1 MNIGK
6 AFAVFQQIESKKY
19 TKDEK
24 YEAIHDVINAAT
36 INSITKKQVLNV
48 VSWLFN
54 KQQKYRWHGERLKNL
69 KVRKKMK
76 INAKTPSIKTYT
88 LSHFKIGDVCMGVKN
103 EHYYLVVKSEKEKKQ
118 LVDLT
123 ENEIIRDAGYMRFIP
138 AIAELNIKDV
148 G

>member
-1 MNIGK
+1 
-6 AFAVFQQIESKKY
+6 
-19 TKDEK
+19 
-24 YEAIHDVINAAT
+24 
-36 INSITKKQVLNV
+36 
-48 VSWLFN
+48 
-54 KQQKYRWHGERLKNL
+54 
-69 KVRKKMK
+69 MK
-76 INAKTPSIKTYT
+76 INAKQPSIKTYT

-148 G
+148 ALYRCPKCKSYVAEWTEVCECGNKLDWGESEDLHVNKN

>member
-1 MNIGK
+1 MG
-6 AFAVFQQIESKKY
+6 AFTEHGMTLTDGETVTVKLDIIAIKVF
-19 TKDEK
+19 
-24 YEAIHDVINAAT
+24 
-36 INSITKKQVLNV
+36 
-48 VSWLFN
+48 
-54 KQQKYRWHGERLKNL
+54 WHGERLKNL

-76 INAKTPSIKTYT
+76 INTKTPSIKTYT

-138 AIAELNIKDV
+138 ATAELNIKDV

>member
-1 MNIGK
+1 
-6 AFAVFQQIESKKY
+6 
-19 TKDEK
+19 
-24 YEAIHDVINAAT
+24 
-36 INSITKKQVLNV
+36 
-48 VSWLFN
+48 
-54 KQQKYRWHGERLKNL
+54 
-69 KVRKKMK
+69 MK
-76 INAKTPSIKTYT
+76 INVKTPSIKTYT
-88 LSHFKIGDVCMGVKN
+88 LSHFKIGDVCMDEKN

>member
-1 MNIGK
+1 
-6 AFAVFQQIESKKY
+6 
-19 TKDEK
+19 
-24 YEAIHDVINAAT
+24 
-36 INSITKKQVLNV
+36 
-48 VSWLFN
+48 
-54 KQQKYRWHGERLKNL
+54 
-69 KVRKKMK
+69 MK
-76 INAKTPSIKTYT
+76 INAKTPSLKTYK

-138 AIAELNIKDV
+138 AKAELNIKDV

>member
-1 MNIGK
+1 M
-6 AFAVFQQIESKKY
+6 
-19 TKDEK
+19 
-24 YEAIHDVINAAT
+24 
-36 INSITKKQVLNV
+36 
-48 VSWLFN
+48 
-54 KQQKYRWHGERLKNL
+54 

-76 INAKTPSIKTYT
+76 INTKTPSIETYT

-138 AIAELNIKDV
+138 ATTELNIKDV

>member
-1 MNIGK
+1 
-6 AFAVFQQIESKKY
+6 
-19 TKDEK
+19 
-24 YEAIHDVINAAT
+24 
-36 INSITKKQVLNV
+36 
-48 VSWLFN
+48 
-54 KQQKYRWHGERLKNL
+54 
-69 KVRKKMK
+69 MK

-123 ENEIIRDAGYMRFIP
+123 ENEIIRDGRTISLIP
-138 AIAELNIKDV
+138 TIAELEVTPITLSLEQLK